1 VLAVQRSSVGIVLA
15 AFCAWSGS
23 APALN
28 AGLSPPTDPVE
39 RDTPIAAVQGFLQAA
54 HAGRYEL
61 AAHYLWLN
69 HVPKSDQTAEGARLA
84 RRLRFVIDRKLYLDF
99 GREPAI
105 DSSGRFAQLG
115 TLPVGNA
122 NQPIRLIRVDLG
134 GDRPPWVFSEDTVR
148 AIDRLYERY
157 GPPFG
162 EVFPEFFFSHQL
174 LAVELWQWLG
184 LVCVLLGATLLASL
198 LQRLGLAIGKRV
210 VRLTRFKWAE
220 LLLQSAQGP
229 LRLLLWAVLVVAAT
243 RFLLLPPADQL
254 AVDTLCNSL
263 AIISGAWFLLR
274 LLAKGAVRV
283 QELAANDVEDPA
295 RLRGLRTQL
304 AVLQRVVASA
314 IYVVSAALFL
324 LQFEVVRSIGVSMLA
339 SAGIAGLV
347 IGLAAQRPVS
357 SLLGGIQLSITQPI
371 RIGDTVVVE
380 GETGTIEEI
389 RLTYVVVKIWDL
401 RRLVLPM
408 SYFLDKP
415 FQNWSKGSGQI
426 LGTVMLQVDYMAD
439 VESFRKELL
448 RILGTDAAALW
459 DGVTST
465 VAVTDASDRTI
476 TLRILLSAADPGKNF
491 DLRCLVRERLL
502 TFLRRHPEWLPRTR
516 MQQ

>member
-1 VLAVQRSSVGIVLA
+1 MQRSFVGIVLA

-23 APALN
+23 ALALALN
-28 AGLSPPTDPVE
+28 PGLSAPTDSLE
-39 RDTPIAAVQGFLQAA
+39 RDTPLAAVQGFLQAA
-54 HAGRYEL
+54 HAGHYDL
-61 AAHYLWLN
+61 AAQYLWLN
-69 HVPKSDQTAEGARLA
+69 QIPKSDQPAQGARLA
-84 RRLRFVIDRKLYLDF
+84 RRLRFVIDRKLYLDY

-115 TLPVGNA
+115 TLPLGNTS
-122 NQPIRLIRVDLG
+122 QPIRLIRADLG
-134 GDRPPWVFSEDTVR
+134 GDRHAWVFSEDTVR
-148 AIDRLYERY
+148 AIDRLYENY

-162 EVFPEFFFSHQL
+162 EVFPEFFFSRQL

-184 LVCVLLGATLLASL
+184 LIVVLLGATVLGSL
-198 LQRLGLAIGKRV
+198 LQRLGLAIGRRL

-229 LRLLLWAVLVVAAT
+229 LRLLVWAVLVVAAT

-254 AVDTLCNSL
+254 AVDTLSNSL
-263 AIISGAWFLLR
+263 IIIAGAWFLLR
-274 LLAKGAVRV
+274 LLTQGAGRI
-283 QELAANDVEDPA
+283 QELAANDSEDPA
-295 RLRGLRTQL
+295 RIRGLKTQL

-314 IYVVSAALFL
+314 IYMVSAALFL
-324 LQFEVVRSIGVSMLA
+324 LQFEVVRNIGVSLLA

-357 SLLGGIQLSITQPI
+357 SLLGGIQLSVTQPI

-408 SYFLDKP
+408 TYFLDKP
-415 FQNWSKGSGQI
+415 FQNWSKGGGQI
-426 LGTVMLQVDYMAD
+426 LGTVMLQVDYAAD
-439 VESFRKELL
+439 VELFRKELL

-459 DGVTST
+459 DGVTSS

-476 TLRILLSAADPGKNF
+476 TLRILLSAADPSKSF

-502 TFLRRHPEWLPRTR
+502 VFLRQHPEWLPRTR
-516 MQQ
+516 VER